1 MPENKIPYLCGGVM
15 FFLLKQ
21 AVLPNVSP
29 RDHKRGISDDHSEPI
44 VMGDLIHSFT
54 GSKNYGAGKD
64 TSYYKECTSEGSI
77 NVPFNDIAIITA
89 FDNTVRE
96 RYLDALDRMSE
107 FVATHFNPE
116 MKTWFVKAILEI
128 IENDSDISENQE
140 FFICEDGSFVSKE
153 ALRSMTEFK
162 LQPFMVGV
170 LHFILKERRNKNCLG
185 AATLDTLGDKKNRKA
200 RVYTGKMGEGI
211 MRSITVSL
219 YEKSTVVESVTQECG
234 LSEMSD
240 DEVIFENLKKP
251 LEIFA
256 SALEAQKHQ
265 MAEQIRTNKKTDSSE
280 DEPVVNLM
288 FHNEQLNSND
298 SILLQNFRNDCEAT
312 MIYIIEHDP
321 AGSATKVSL
330 LDEIED
336 IIRVWKYAV
345 RKVENNTLRKTMQ
358 SILQTLRAY
367 TEYLSDLYLR
377 HIPDVDV
384 LYFRNESFEE
394 GERLREVLQPKTYEL
409 RKQTEELYRRLFPMP
424 EDDDTTVEVE
434 DDEQP
439 SGAADAKKVVINS
452 QTNIGTQT
460 VNNFDIKDSKVTFNL

>member
-1 MPENKIPYLCGGVM
+1 MPENKIPYLCGGVV
-15 FFLLKQ
+15 FFLLTQ
-21 AVLPNVSP
+21 AVLPNGSP

-44 VMGDLIHSFT
+44 VMGDLIYSFT

-89 FDNTVRE
+89 FDNTVHE
-96 RYLDALDRMSE
+96 RYPDALDRMSE
-107 FVATHFNPE
+107 FVTTHFNPE
-116 MKTWFVKAILEI
+116 MKSWFVKAILEI

-140 FFICEDGSFVSKE
+140 FFICEDGSSVSKE
-153 ALRSMTEFK
+153 ALRSMTEFQ
-162 LQPFMVGV
+162 LQPFMVGI

-185 AATLDTLGDKKNRKA
+185 AATLDTLGEKKNRKA
-200 RVYTGKMGEGI
+200 RVYAGNMGEGI
-211 MRSITVSL
+211 TRSITVSL
-219 YEKSTVVESVTQECG
+219 YEKTAVIVPDTQESNLG
-234 LSEMSD
+234 EMSD

-251 LEIFA
+251 IEMFV

-265 MAEQIRTNKKTDSSE
+265 MAEQIRANKKTGSSE

-288 FHNEQLNSND
+288 FYNEKLNSSD
-298 SILLQNFRNDCEAT
+298 SVLLQNFRNDCEPT

-345 RKVENNTLRKTMQ
+345 RKVENNTLRKTML
-358 SILQTLRAY
+358 SILQTLGAY

-377 HIPDVDV
+377 YIPDVDA

-409 RKQTEELYRRLFPMP
+409 REQTVELYKKLFPMP
-424 EDDDTTVEVE
+424 EDHVLTAEVVDGE
-434 DDEQP
+434 KP
-439 SGAADAKKVVINS
+439 SGAAEISKDAKVVH
-452 QTNIGTQT
+452 QT
-460 VNNFDIKDSKVTFNL
+460 VVNQYGDHPVHIDHVENLKL